1 MTTDDPFTKEPNMTR
16 ARHITPQIL
25 AALALTAFSSA
36 AVADYQCSAKE
47 FEATLTQKELYS
59 RAALAMRTA
68 FLLPPDGWVMSVPN
82 TRVPGGK
89 FCGDFKNDPVTFGAS
104 VRYALKP
111 SADELRRYRAAGDA
125 QRAESVALKTLP
137 PELQTRVDALEA
149 QISAVRKE
157 AREADRAKNRE
168 LSKAKYDEGTELG
181 RQIYKL
187 RDEHTT
193 KIRPQ
198 EMAIYKK
205 YEKDLTLNRDR
216 STSVSIEA
224 NTQPMTSDARP
235 ERVVIGSATA
245 KTNQATD
252 KLVRIV
258 VSVDRSTE
266 FPPEHVAT
274 LKKLVDVAKLQAMM
288 AGNMPTIEE
297 SRVAITQ
304 QNDAIAQSTA
314 KAREVERM
322 VDNEGRRA
330 EEAAHIAKR
339 QADAEKAKAVKADEP
354 DKAKT
359 AKLDEAKADKV
370 DAPKPAPTVAAEA
383 PKAPTPA
390 APDTVKD
397 AKDAVNKL
405 RGLFGR

>member
-1 MTTDDPFTKEPNMTR
+1 MTR
-16 ARHITPQIL
+16 SKHITPRIL
-25 AALALTAFSSA
+25 AAVALTAFSSA
-36 AVADYQCSAKE
+36 VLADYQCSAKE
-47 FEATLTQKELYS
+47 FDATPAQKELYS

-68 FLLPPDGWVMSVPN
+68 FLLPPDGWTMTVPN
-82 TRVPGGK
+82 TSVPGGK
-89 FCGDFKNDPVTFGAS
+89 FCADFKNEPVNFGAS

-111 SADELRRYRAAGDA
+111 TADELRRYRAAGDA

-137 PELQTRVDALEA
+137 PELQARVDALEA
-149 QISAVRKE
+149 QITAVRKE
-157 AREADRAKNRE
+157 SREADRAKNRE
-168 LSKAKYDEGTELG
+168 LAKVKYDEGTELL
-181 RQIYKL
+181 RQAYRL

-193 KIRPQ
+193 KVRPQ

-224 NTQPMTSDARP
+224 NARPMNTDARA

-245 KTNQATD
+245 KTVQATD

-266 FPPEHVAT
+266 FPPEHIAT

-288 AGNMPTIEE
+288 AGTMPTIDE
-297 SRVAITQ
+297 SRAAITL
-304 QNDAIAQSTA
+304 QNEAIAQSTA
-314 KAREVERM
+314 KAREIEKM
-322 VDNEGRRA
+322 VDIEGRRA

-339 QADAEKAKAVKADEP
+339 QADADKAKAAKSEEP
-354 DKAKT
+354 VATKS
-359 AKLDEAKADKV
+359 AKADDSDK
-370 DAPKPAPTVAAEA
+370 PKPDAAKSDSAKPAATAEA
-383 PKAPTPA
+383 PKAPTPPA
-390 APDTVKD
+390 SDPVKD
-397 AKDAVNKL
+397 AKDTVNKL